1 MPRAKTTE
9 KDTNTSEKDEVVVA
23 QVASVDKEPQAK
35 AQVAEV
41 DKEPQAKATVVT
53 SEIPEPKA
61 PVLPPSKEDIEQGV
75 KELSTEELKAQL
87 ASANAKLA
95 MVQETN
101 KPNLVRVRFIKAH
114 TFNKGTEIK
123 KMLKGDIEMVEPHLA
138 NKFVSRN
145 IAYILM

>member
-9 KDTNTSEKDEVVVA
+9 QNTNTSAKEEVVVA
-23 QVASVDKEPQAK
+23 QVASVEKEPQAK
-35 AQVAEV
+35 AKVVEV
-41 DKEPQAKATVVT
+41 EKEPQAKATVVT
-53 SEIPEPKA
+53 SEPET
-61 PVLPPSKEDIEQGV
+61 PVLHPSKEDIEQGA
-75 KELSTEELKAQL
+75 KELTTEELKAQL

-95 MVQETN
+95 MVQKTN